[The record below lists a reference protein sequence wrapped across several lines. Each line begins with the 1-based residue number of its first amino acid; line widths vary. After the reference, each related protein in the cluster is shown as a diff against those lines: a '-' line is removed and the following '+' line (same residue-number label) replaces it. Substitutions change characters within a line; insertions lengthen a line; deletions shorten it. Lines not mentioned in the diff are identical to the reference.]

1 MGRVVKEG
9 GPEFICRLNK
19 MSAKLQYAAAGGV
32 ALSLQN
38 RKTFERH
45 KTCSYKFIPVKFAE
59 RTDADAV
66 FGFRQRCDK

>member
-9 GPEFICRLNK
+9 GSEFICRLNK

-59 RTDADAV
+59 RTDAV